1 MPLKYIIIVRSLTRR
16 FGNFIPPSG
25 QYLVPISK
33 VLNDRSTLTDY
44 EILLHSLIT
53 LCIRLRGGV
62 QQPRNKR
69 QREWVMMSHLDR
81 ILNPPRSSSE
91 PQLSFSSGP
100 LSRGQL
106 DEVNLWRQ
114 VRQRQKLVNF
124 SKARGRLLIGHLIVA
139 LITTFG
145 RPFSDITPTRF
156 SLWY

>member
-1 MPLKYIIIVRSLTRR
+1 
-16 FGNFIPPSG
+16 
-25 QYLVPISK
+25 
-33 VLNDRSTLTDY
+33 
-44 EILLHSLIT
+44 
-53 LCIRLRGGV
+53 
-62 QQPRNKR
+62 
-69 QREWVMMSHLDR
+69 MMSHLDR

-156 SLWY
+156 SL